1 MNKLKF
7 IGANT
12 NKHYE
17 IPNSNSNKKIYMN
30 D

>member
-12 NKHYE
+12 NKYYE
-17 IPNSNSNKKIYMN
+17 VPNSNSNKRINK
-30 D
+30 DD